1 MGLALFQV
9 SRKRSEG
16 KEADNLHGGEYEA
29 AVNQEKHDDRR
40 SRSKLVARALLEES
54 DSGSEQDEV
63 SVAALN
69 VRTMAA
75 VYINVPRPGR
85 KYQVKFKKRWDAE
98 TNQSDWREEPIV

>member
-1 MGLALFQV
+1 M

-29 AVNQEKHDDRR
+29 AVNQEKQDDRR
-40 SRSKLVARALLEES
+40 CHSELVARALLQES

-69 VRTMAA
+69 VRTMAV
-75 VYINVPRPGR
+75 VYINVLGPGR
-85 KYQVKFKKRWDAE
+85 KYQVKFKK
-98 TNQSDWREEPIV
+98 